1 MTEFSKDLLQQKL
14 AQCAQA
20 LALLTQTREI
30 GSVEYFR
37 KNPDVYHAVCYRFV
51 TGIEAL
57 FDIGQIL
64 LASRGLH
71 ATSERDIG
79 ALLAREKVISDDLA
93 DRFSAMYGFRNR
105 LVHAYG
111 TLDDAK
117 VAEFLSNRLDD
128 ISSLLDIAKKSLGR

>member
-20 LALLTQTREI
+20 LALLTRAREI

-51 TGIEAL
+51 TSIEAL

-64 LASRGLH
+64 LANRGLH
-71 ATSERDIG
+71 VTSERDIG

-93 DRFSAMYGFRNR
+93 SRFAAMYGFRNR

-117 VAEFLSNRLDD
+117 VAEYLAHHLDD
-128 ISSLLDIAKKSLGR
+128 IGSLLKIAKRALG

>member
-128 ISSLLDIAKKSLGR
+128 ISSLLEIAKKSLGR

>member
-20 LALLTQTREI
+20 LALLTRAREI

-51 TGIEAL
+51 TSIEAL

-64 LASRGLH
+64 LANRGLH

-93 DRFSAMYGFRNR
+93 SRFAAMYGFRNR

-117 VAEFLSNRLDD
+117 VAEYLAHHLDD
-128 ISSLLDIAKKSLGR
+128 IESLLKIAKRTLG

>member
-51 TGIEAL
+51 TSIEAL

-64 LASRGLH
+64 LANRGLH

-93 DRFSAMYGFRNR
+93 SRFAAMYGFRNR

-117 VAEFLSNRLDD
+117 VAEYLAHHLDD
-128 ISSLLDIAKKSLGR
+128 IGSLLKIAKRALG

>member
-51 TGIEAL
+51 TSIEAL

-93 DRFSAMYGFRNR
+93 SRFAAMYGFRNR

-117 VAEFLSNRLDD
+117 VAEYLAHHLDD
-128 ISSLLDIAKKSLGR
+128 IGSLLKIAKRALG

>member
-51 TGIEAL
+51 TSIEAL

-64 LASRGLH
+64 LANRGLH

-93 DRFSAMYGFRNR
+93 SRFAAMYGFRNR

-117 VAEFLSNRLDD
+117 VAEYLAHHLDD
-128 ISSLLDIAKKSLGR
+128 IESLLKIAKRALG

>member
-117 VAEFLSNRLDD
+117 VAEFLSNRLVD